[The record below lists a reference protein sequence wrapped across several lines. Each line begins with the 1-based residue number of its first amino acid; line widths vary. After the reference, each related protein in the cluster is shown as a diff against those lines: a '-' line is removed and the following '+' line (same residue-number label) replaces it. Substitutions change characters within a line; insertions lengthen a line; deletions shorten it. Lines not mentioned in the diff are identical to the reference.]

1 MKGIW
6 SIVRQLPE
14 GEIMRRGS
22 SVWRKGQALVEMTL
36 MLPIILIFVGGL
48 TDVGLAFFVGTSL
61 QNAVREGAR
70 LAAAGVASATVQ
82 AEVAN
87 RVYAPNMFTP
97 AFSSGNVTVSGPN
110 AVASGCQD
118 VGGAAS
124 PQQSFTVT
132 ATGTYNYLFLRM
144 VGLSTVSMS
153 RSGTMRSEGTDI
165 CY

>member
-1 MKGIW
+1 
-6 SIVRQLPE
+6 
-14 GEIMRRGS
+14 
-22 SVWRKGQALVEMTL
+22 VWRKGQALVEMTL

-70 LAAAGVASATVQ
+70 LKANDPTMANATVQ

-118 VGGAAS
+118 AGGAAS

-132 ATGTYNYLFLRM
+132 ATGTYSYLFLRM

-153 RSGTMRSEGTDI
+153 RSSTMRSEGTDI